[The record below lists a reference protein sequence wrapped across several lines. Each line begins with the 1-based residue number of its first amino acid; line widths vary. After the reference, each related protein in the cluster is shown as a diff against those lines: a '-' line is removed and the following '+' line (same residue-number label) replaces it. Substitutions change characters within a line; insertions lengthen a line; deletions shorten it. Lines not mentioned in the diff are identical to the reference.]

1 LVVAALFLLQA
12 ATGAAAPPVERAT
25 FDAATFDP
33 IVQSGIRAGA
43 YPGAALIVG
52 RADTIL
58 FRRGYGRFTW
68 SPGSTAVDPD
78 STLFDLASLT
88 KVVVTTTALMFL
100 VERGA
105 VRLEAPVRAYLPEF
119 QATGTADI
127 TVRHLLT
134 HTSGL
139 RATLP
144 LYDEADAAAAL
155 RRVFA
160 ETPIYPP
167 GTRVV
172 YSDLNA
178 ILLGEIVRR
187 AAAEPL
193 DRFAAREIFTPL
205 GLRQT
210 LFRPPVA
217 LRRRIAPSGEWHGHA
232 IAGEVNDRNAARLGA
247 VAGHAGLF
255 ATAADVARFAQW
267 ILREGALP
275 DGHRLLRRET
285 IRLFTTKAADF
296 GRGTEARALGWQ
308 AVPTGE
314 TVSSAGRAFGPRSFG
329 HTGWTGTSLWIDPD
343 RGLFVVLLTNRA
355 FAPRTR
361 RSFTVLKGVRGRAA
375 DAAAWASDGR

>member
-1 LVVAALFLLQA
+1 MVVATLVLLQA
-12 ATGAAAPPVERAT
+12 AAAAPAPPAGRAA

-43 YPGAALIVG
+43 YPGAALVVG

-68 SPGSTAVDPD
+68 SPRSAAVNPD

-88 KVVVTTTALMFL
+88 KVVATTTALMLL

-105 VRLEAPVRAYLPEF
+105 VGLDAPVRTYLPEF
-119 QATGTADI
+119 QGPGMADI

-144 LYDEADAAAAL
+144 LYDEADSAAAL

-160 ETPIYPP
+160 ETPIYRP

-187 AAAEPL
+187 AAGEPL
-193 DRFAAREIFTPL
+193 DRFAGREIFVPL

-217 LRRRIAPSGEWHGHA
+217 LRRRIAPSG
-232 IAGEVNDRNAARLGA
+232 DR
-247 VAGHAGLF
+247 
-255 ATAADVARFAQW
+255 
-267 ILREGALP
+267 
-275 DGHRLLRRET
+275 
-285 IRLFTTKAADF
+285 K
-296 GRGTEARALGWQ
+296 
-308 AVPTGE
+308 
-314 TVSSAGRAFGPRSFG
+314 S
-329 HTGWTGTSLWIDPD
+329 
-343 RGLFVVLLTNRA
+343 VV
-355 FAPRTR
+355 
-361 RSFTVLKGVRGRAA
+361 
-375 DAAAWASDGR
+375 

>member
-1 LVVAALFLLQA
+1 MFLLQT
-12 ATGAAAPPVERAT
+12 ATGAAAPPAGGAT
-25 FDAATFDP
+25 FAAATFDP
-33 IVQSGIRAGA
+33 IVESGIRAGA

-68 SPGSTAVDPD
+68 SPRSAAVDPD

-88 KVVVTTTALMFL
+88 KVVATTTALMFL

-105 VRLEAPVRAYLPEF
+105 VRLEAPVRSYLPEF
-119 QATGTADI
+119 QAAGTADI

-160 ETPIYPP
+160 ETPLYRS

-187 AAAEPL
+187 AAGEPL
-193 DRFAAREIFTPL
+193 DRFAAREIFAPL
-205 GLRQT
+205 ELRQT
-210 LFRPPVA
+210 LFRPPVG

-232 IAGEVNDRNAARLGA
+232 IAGEVNDRNAARLGG

-275 DGHRLLRRET
+275 DGRRLLRPET
-285 IRLFTTKAADF
+285 IRLFTTKTADF

-314 TVSSAGRAFGPRSFG
+314 TLSSAGRAFGPRSFG

-343 RGLFVVLLTNRA
+343 RGVFVVLLTNRV

-375 DAAAWASDGR
+375 DAAARASDDR

>member
-1 LVVAALFLLQA
+1 LFLLQA
-12 ATGAAAPPVERAT
+12 AVGAAAPPAGRAT

-33 IVQSGIRAGA
+33 IIESGIRAGA

-68 SPGSTAVDPD
+68 SSRSATVDPD

-88 KVVVTTTALMFL
+88 KVVATTTALMLL

-105 VRLEAPVRAYLPEF
+105 VRLEAPVRSYLPEF
-119 QATGTADI
+119 QAAGTADI

-160 ETPIYPP
+160 EVPLYRP

-187 AAAEPL
+187 ALA
-193 DRFAAREIFTPL
+193 
-205 GLRQT
+205 
-210 LFRPPVA
+210 VA
-217 LRRRIAPSGEWHGHA
+217 LAHIC
-232 IAGEVNDRNAARLGA
+232 
-247 VAGHAGLF
+247 
-255 ATAADVARFAQW
+255 
-267 ILREGALP
+267 
-275 DGHRLLRRET
+275 
-285 IRLFTTKAADF
+285 
-296 GRGTEARALGWQ
+296 
-308 AVPTGE
+308 
-314 TVSSAGRAFGPRSFG
+314 
-329 HTGWTGTSLWIDPD
+329 
-343 RGLFVVLLTNRA
+343 
-355 FAPRTR
+355 
-361 RSFTVLKGVRGRAA
+361 
-375 DAAAWASDGR
+375 

>member
-1 LVVAALFLLQA
+1 LVVAALVLLQA
-12 ATGAAAPPVERAT
+12 GAGAPAPAHAG

-43 YPGAALIVG
+43 YPGAVLVVG

-58 FRRGYGRFTW
+58 FLNGYGRFTW
-68 SPGSTAVDPD
+68 SPRSAAVDPD

-88 KVVVTTTALMFL
+88 KIVATTSALMVL

-105 VRLEAPVRAYLPEF
+105 VRLDVPVRTYLPEF
-119 QATGTADI
+119 QAAGTEGL

-144 LYDEADAAAAL
+144 LYREADAAAAL

-160 ETPIYPP
+160 ESPIYRP
-167 GTRVV
+167 GTRVL
-172 YSDLNA
+172 YSDVNA

-187 AAAEPL
+187 AAREPL
-193 DRFAAREIFTPL
+193 DRFAAREIFAPL
-205 GLRQT
+205 GLTHT
-210 LFRPPVA
+210 LYRPPVA
-217 LRRRIAPSGEWHGHA
+217 LRRRIAPTGEWHGHA
-232 IAGEVNDRNAARLGA
+232 VAGEVNDRNAARLGG

-255 ATAADVARFAQW
+255 ANATDVARFAQW
-267 ILREGALP
+267 ILHEGALP
-275 DGHRLLRRET
+275 DGRHVVRSET
-285 IRLFTTKAADF
+285 VRLFTTKAADF
-296 GRGTEARALGWQ
+296 GHGTEARALGWQ

-314 TVSSAGRAFGPRSFG
+314 TVSSAGTEFGPRSFG

-355 FAPRTR
+355 FAPRAR
-361 RSFTVLKGVRGRAA
+361 RSFTVLKEVRGRVA
-375 DAAAWASDGR
+375 DAAAQASDAR